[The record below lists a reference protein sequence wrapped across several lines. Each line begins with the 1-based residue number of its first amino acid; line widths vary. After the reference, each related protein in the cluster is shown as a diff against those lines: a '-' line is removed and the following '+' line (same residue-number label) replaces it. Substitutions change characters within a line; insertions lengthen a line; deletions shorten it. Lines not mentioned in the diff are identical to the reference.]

1 MYTVERG
8 KIVYFRRKIR
18 QWYALNGRNFP
29 WRKKSRSNYEI
40 IISEVLLQRT
50 RAETIFRYYSKFLK
64 KYPSWVSL
72 SDGREK
78 SLQRILEPIG
88 LWRQRAT
95 ALLSLARSVKKLRG
109 KLPTSREALE
119 RLPGVGQYIANAVLV
134 ICHGAREPLLDG
146 NVARVLE
153 RFFGPRKLVD
163 IRYDPYLQTLSRKV
177 LPRKN
182 IKEFNWGVLDLA
194 ALVCIAKKPR
204 CNKCPLV
211 PRCLYYSNYSLGA
224 RP

>member
-1 MYTVERG
+1 MSVLKKK
-8 KIVYFRRKIR
+8 KITYFRRKIK
-18 QWYALNGRNFP
+18 QWYPLNGRNFP
-29 WRKKSRSNYEI
+29 WRKKSRTKYEI

-72 SDGREK
+72 SNGREK
-78 SLQRILEPIG
+78 SLQKILEPIG

-95 ALLSLARSVKKLRG
+95 ALLSLARAVKKLKG
-109 KLPTSREALE
+109 KLPAKREALE
-119 RLPGVGQYIANAVLV
+119 TLPGVGQYIANAVLV

-146 NVARVLE
+146 NMARVLE

-163 IRYDPYLQTLSRKV
+163 IRYDSYLQSLSRKV

-182 IKEFNWGVLDLA
+182 IREFNWGVLDFA
-194 ALVCIAKKPR
+194 ALVCISKKPR
-204 CNKCPLV
+204 CNRCSLISN
-211 PRCLYYSNYSLGA
+211 CLYYSKRL
-224 RP
+224 